1 MKASVRIGV
10 VVTVV
15 CACAAAVVAQN
26 QDEEFRRLQGGW
38 QVVAA
43 EQRGKPFDVIRGG
56 ALVITDRAFFLKTA
70 AGNEFKGELRLNPSA
85 TPHQLD
91 FVHADGKVWEA
102 IYTLDEDAFR
112 LNYVE
117 AGGRDKR
124 PTLFATSSESPGIVI
139 VMNRMAKR
147 D

>member
-1 MKASVRIGV
+1 MKANVRVGMV
-10 VVTVV
+10 LVALCV
-15 CACAAAVVAQN
+15 CAAVVVAQS
-26 QDEEFRRLQGGW
+26 QSEELQMLQGGW

-56 ALVITDRAFFLKTA
+56 ALVITEKNFFLKTA
-70 AGNEFKGELRLNPSA
+70 AGNEFKGELRLNVSA
-85 TPHQLD
+85 SPRQLD

-102 IYTLDEDAFR
+102 IYTVDDDAFR

-124 PTLFATSSESPGIVI
+124 PTLFATSSESPGTVI
-139 VMNRMAKR
+139 VMNRMTKR